1 MLEPV
6 PQSTSLFNAVKFAMA
21 FCTGVFSG
29 TFGMQMLVPFG
40 DHVVFDRGKS
50 IESLCRPF
58 HQTDFILSAAVPVK
72 LLWSSPQIRMVF
84 LQDANVAVQQ
94 LTDMQLLQNS
104 LVFSEVIWIQFRRPV
119 AVDTLRSHSVPAG
132 KLFVYDQST
141 VQMHFVLSW
150 CGWLPRTMMR
160 WAEHGTVTRASVQ
173 LSIQYKKNSRE
184 KEDACLQLHVVFDV
198 QFREVDCQNSLV
210 SPERRIS
217 LQSKGGFRVD
227 KPRNFTLVQ
236 GPQCIDDNGWAA
248 MHWKFFS
255 NGQQHFEKLS
265 PGNKFDFIP
274 DMLVMETSLVQML
287 DWLDSY
293 LWGDNV
299 SAVQGKHFSVLS
311 DAVLLNTLIV
321 LTMVHTMADCSKKQ
335 YNLGMDIEPEVTL
348 YSNRSLGKL
357 RMDEDEGALSDA
369 YRHSQS
375 DMYVQLIQLSWD
387 PGGVNNSGLGAS
399 RILSGGE
406 CQGLGQQ
413 VAFQAGLRDGLPSNS
428 RWDGRSE

>member
-1 MLEPV
+1 VVVRGHDLLPQPKPPDQSGWNIPNFELLLALPFFVLQPV
-6 PQSTSLFNAVKFAMA
+6 PQSTPLLNAVKFAMA
-21 FCTGVFSG
+21 FCTGVLSG
-29 TFGMQMLVPFG
+29 TFGMQMLVSYG

-132 KLFVYDQST
+132 KLFGYNQSI

-150 CGWLPRTMMR
+150 CGWLPRTMIR

-227 KPRNFTLVQ
+227 KARNFAHLAYM
-236 GPQCIDDNGWAA
+236 GPPYA
-248 MHWKFFS
+248 
-255 NGQQHFEKLS
+255 
-265 PGNKFDFIP
+265 
-274 DMLVMETSLVQML
+274 
-287 DWLDSY
+287 
-293 LWGDNV
+293 
-299 SAVQGKHFSVLS
+299 
-311 DAVLLNTLIV
+311 
-321 LTMVHTMADCSKKQ
+321 TMPT
-335 YNLGMDIEPEVTL
+335 
-348 YSNRSLGKL
+348 
-357 RMDEDEGALSDA
+357 
-369 YRHSQS
+369 
-375 DMYVQLIQLSWD
+375 
-387 PGGVNNSGLGAS
+387 
-399 RILSGGE
+399 RIR
-406 CQGLGQQ
+406 
-413 VAFQAGLRDGLPSNS
+413 V
-428 RWDGRSE
+428 